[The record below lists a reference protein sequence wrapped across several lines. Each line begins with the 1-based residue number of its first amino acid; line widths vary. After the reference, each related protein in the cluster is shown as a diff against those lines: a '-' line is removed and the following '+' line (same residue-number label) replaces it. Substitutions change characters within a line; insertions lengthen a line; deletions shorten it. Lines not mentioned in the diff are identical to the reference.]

1 MNQNEEDNDSEN
13 NENNNYGITIA
24 SNFDSY

>member
-1 MNQNEEDNDSEN
+1 MNENEEDNDSEN
-13 NENNNYGITIA
+13 NEYNNYGITIA